1 MYAEHL
7 KPFIPPE
14 FDLTKYESAAT
25 LDLWDWAA
33 NLGKRCGLRCDLL
46 EEELTL
52 ENIQHGVF
60 ILGKKPCRY
69 NDSIAV
75 VREITNSQV
84 LTMSETLEMKYGAM
98 SAYLSEKKTY
108 ANQEIDNPILNAYVS
123 DTDANTDWLMH
134 EPAWLEMDM
143 YCSDKELRASFD
155 RWLTDYRD
163 KNHDPQQNRKRR
175 EYKLKEFSRATL
187 RRWHDAKILAFLD
200 LEAWNYLKG
209 NPVTDKY
216 MGDILYP
223 EYINHRDNT
232 EFLRN
237 KVKPLADLLSSQDVI
252 MRMRKVFIDTSG
264 QKNP

>member
-98 SAYLSEKKTY
+98 SAYLSEKKM
-108 ANQEIDNPILNAYVS
+108 NL
-123 DTDANTDWLMH
+123 H
-134 EPAWLEMDM
+134 
-143 YCSDKELRASFD
+143 
-155 RWLTDYRD
+155 
-163 KNHDPQQNRKRR
+163 
-175 EYKLKEFSRATL
+175 
-187 RRWHDAKILAFLD
+187 
-200 LEAWNYLKG
+200 G
-209 NPVTDKY
+209 
-216 MGDILYP
+216 
-223 EYINHRDNT
+223 
-232 EFLRN
+232 
-237 KVKPLADLLSSQDVI
+237 
-252 MRMRKVFIDTSG
+252 
-264 QKNP
+264 